1 MRAGTETSS
10 GRHRR
15 ALPRVGLAAALLG
28 ITAASLAATTGVA
41 AQAVPHVAAAVPK
54 FTMTW
59 KDSLADGLPIV
70 VSSPVVVVLAKGP
83 AAVVGSRN
91 GHVYAVYLAHG
102 NAAYTVSTGGIGI
115 DSSPSTIN
123 GTVYFGVGWGRQFK
137 DVGGYEAVNSDGKVR
152 WFRSAPNPSTD
163 PTERNGVGTGL
174 AIGVLQGQTAVVAGS
189 LGQNE
194 FMLNASRGT
203 VLTGFPWFQA
213 DTNFSTPAIADV
225 EGIPGQ
231 NQIIEGGNTSA
242 GFAYGT
248 NYVNG
253 GQIRILRQSG
263 RAGSTS
269 KPNYGLYCDFKVNQG
284 VDSSPAVGDI
294 LAGSKPGIV
303 VGTGEERAN
312 VSATDDVIAINSAC
326 QKVWAAKLDGG
337 TSVSPAL
344 ADGLGNGSL
353 QVFEGTTTG
362 TVYSLNSRTGGE
374 YWKTKVPGEVLGGV
388 VTADLGSGYQDIIVP
403 STSGCYILDG
413 KTGALVA
420 TLKTGGVALENSPL
434 VTRDPNGT
442 LGITIAGYAGSG
454 STRHGVIEHFELND
468 SQVKTVLEAG
478 AWPEFHHDPQLTGN
492 ASS

>member
-1 MRAGTETSS
+1 MRAATETPS
-10 GRHRR
+10 GRHRS
-15 ALPRVGLAAALLG
+15 ALPRVGLTAAVLG
-28 ITAASLAATTGVA
+28 ITAASLAAPTGVA

-91 GHVYAVYLAHG
+91 GHVYAVYLATG
-102 NAAYTVSTGGIGI
+102 KAAYTVSTDGIGV
-115 DSSPSTIN
+115 DSSPSTVN

-137 DVGGYEAVNSDGKVR
+137 DVGGYEAVNSNGKVR
-152 WFRSAPNPSTD
+152 WFRNAPNPSTD

-194 FMLNASRGT
+194 FTLNASRGT

-213 DTNFSTPAIADV
+213 DTNYSTPAIADV
-225 EGIPGQ
+225 EGIPGE

-263 RAGSTS
+263 RAGSAS
-269 KPNYGLYCDFKVNQG
+269 KPNYGLYCDYKVDQG

-294 LAGSKPGIV
+294 LAHSKPGIV
-303 VGTGEERAN
+303 VGTGEERAGAT
-312 VSATDDVIAINSAC
+312 ATDDVIAINSSC
-326 QKVWAAKLDGG
+326 HELWAKKLDGG
-337 TSVSPAL
+337 TSSSPAL
-344 ADGLGNGSL
+344 ADGLGNGLL
-353 QVFEGTTTG
+353 QVIEGTTAG
-362 TVYSLNSRTGGE
+362 MVYSLDFATGVVHWSRQ
-374 YWKTKVPGEVLGGV
+374 VPGEVLGGV
-388 VTADLGSGYQDIIVP
+388 ATADLGSGYQDIIVGT
-403 STSGCYILDG
+403 TSGCYILDG
-413 KTGALVA
+413 KTGALVT
-420 TLKTGGVALENSPL
+420 TLEKGIALENSPL

-442 LGITIAGYAGSG
+442 LGITVAGYAGSL

-478 AWPEFHHDPQLTGN
+478 AWPEFHHDPQLSGN